1 MENPDS
7 GIPKAE
13 SLQSRVPVQLQL
25 SEEKPQCT
33 SKSWMILLV
42 SQIPPMISVMQRTL
56 GSSLVLL
63 QLRPFAFLTGGL
75 INIDGTAGL
84 FWMSFKHCTKR
95 LLTIPGRTAC
105 KALQARPF
113 CFCEPSPRLRPQ
125 FFRQAAVGAQA
136 HLTMPAEVLDERSV
150 SLQLPHSIR
159 LGNKQVHRAVCC
171 SW

>member
-1 MENPDS
+1 MHASWRMENPDS

-33 SKSWMILLV
+33 SKSWMIL
-42 SQIPPMISVMQRTL
+42 
-56 GSSLVLL
+56 
-63 QLRPFAFLTGGL
+63 PFAFLTGGL